1 MLKAY
6 KIYYDE
12 YETTVYINDEDQL
25 PAIYNEVKKIYSK
38 IKSIDVLKKDTLKIE
53 EVNPY
58 DEITALCYQ
67 LDKQYSY
74 CHKERSDDCAECGSI
89 HTVYTD
95 IGCITNEF
103 PYIRYNGILCYYF
116 LSPIDG
122 EVFKEGEELKF
133 YKAIL

>member
-12 YETTVYINDEDQL
+12 YETTIYINDEDQL

-58 DEITALCYQ
+58 DNNYIVL
-67 LDKQYSY
+67 
-74 CHKERSDDCAECGSI
+74 SI
-89 HTVYTD
+89 
-95 IGCITNEF
+95 
-103 PYIRYNGILCYYF
+103 R
-116 LSPIDG
+116 
-122 EVFKEGEELKF
+122 
-133 YKAIL
+133 